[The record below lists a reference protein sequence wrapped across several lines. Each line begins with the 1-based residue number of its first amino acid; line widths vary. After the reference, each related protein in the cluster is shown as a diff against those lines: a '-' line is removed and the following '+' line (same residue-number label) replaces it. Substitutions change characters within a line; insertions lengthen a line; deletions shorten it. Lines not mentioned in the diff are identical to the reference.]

1 MSRIIVH
8 NNNEVRKKVLGRYH
22 WVAIICI
29 LGIQSCVKDID
40 EYKAPDGTAVVTDMQ
55 QLQILATFNYDLT
68 KNLTLTINVLT
79 SNDQPIPGVKIRI
92 MTDTPENNG
101 EILFTGSTNSSG
113 TLNQTFKITKT
124 IQQVIVNT
132 DFIGL
137 PNNAVVDVQ
146 GNYLNLTLGSSNP
159 QQFAISNPNSRNYIQ
174 NTSSFKTST
183 IPNKIYMGTWNAQG
197 LPNYLVSPRDVVSGS
212 FLNRIT
218 QSLPERRPV
227 PVYTPQYIAN
237 NVSSSL
243 SVNQNADLWMTF
255 VHEGAGFRNTIGYYK
270 YHKNNPPQSTSD
282 IANINI
288 VFPNFSYTN
297 CGGSLITGDK
307 VHIGTCG
314 VDTVIGFVLLANS
327 YNLSTA
333 LVENGHA
340 QYYSDNNLN
349 PETVTSERA
358 HNVLLWDSLE
368 QKMVIG
374 FEDLHRSYGSDDDF
388 NDAVFY
394 MSSYPANAIY
404 SNLVN
409 NVNPGIDSDA
419 DGVPDIQDDYPSD
432 PTLAYNTFY
441 PGSNTFGHLAF
452 EDLWPYRGDYDLND
466 LIVGYKF
473 NCIQNASNQIKKIKA
488 QLFVKAAGGSFKHG
502 FGIELPLPPAFIQS
516 VTGSLLTENYISLNA
531 NGTEAGQSNAVL
543 IAFDNSTN
551 LATRPAGYYINTEP
565 GSPIVISDTVTLEIT
580 LINGV
585 PISNLGSAPFN
596 SFLISNMTR
605 GKEIHMADKM
615 PTSLADPS
623 LFNTGQDR
631 TNPALGRYYKSDINL
646 PWCINIPDN
655 YGIVTEK
662 NKIID
667 AYLKFSNWV
676 QSGGVSYPDWYQNL
690 PGYRDES
697 KILNR

>member
-1 MSRIIVH
+1 M
-8 NNNEVRKKVLGRYH
+8 
-22 WVAIICI
+22 CI

-40 EYKAPDGTAVVTDMQ
+40 EYKAPDGTTVVTDMQ
-55 QLQILATFNYDLT
+55 QLQIPAAFNYDLT
-68 KNLTLTINVLT
+68 KNLTLTINVMT
-79 SNDQPIPGVKIRI
+79 SNDLPIPGVKIRI

-113 TLNQTFKITKT
+113 LLNQTFKITRT

-132 DFIGL
+132 DFIGI
-137 PNNAVVDVQ
+137 PNNALVDVQ

-159 QQFAISNPNSRNYIQ
+159 QKIVIANPTVRNSVHS
-174 NTSSFKTST
+174 TSSYKTSAV
-183 IPNKIYMGTWNAQG
+183 PNKIFMGTWNAQG
-197 LPNYLVSPRDVVSGS
+197 VPNYLVTPRDVVNSS
-212 FLNRIT
+212 FLNRIN
-218 QSLPERRPV
+218 QSLPERRSV
-227 PVYTPQYIAN
+227 PINNPQYIAN

-270 YHKNNPPQSTSD
+270 YHKNNPPQTTND
-282 IANINI
+282 ISNINV
-288 VFPNFSYTN
+288 VFPNFSFTN
-297 CGGSLITGDK
+297 SGGALLTGDK

-327 YNLSTA
+327 YNITTA
-333 LVENGHA
+333 LVGNGHA
-340 QYYSDNNLN
+340 QFYSDDYLN
-349 PETVTSERA
+349 PETVASDKV

-374 FEDLHRSYGSDDDF
+374 FEDLNRTSGSDNDF

-404 SNLVN
+404 SNQVN
-409 NVNPGIDSDA
+409 NVNTGIDSDG
-419 DGVPDIQDDYPSD
+419 DGIPDIQDEYPSD
-432 PTLAYNTFY
+432 PTLAFNTFY
-441 PGSNTFGHLAF
+441 PGSNTFGYLAF
-452 EDLWPYRGDYDLND
+452 EDLWPYRGDYDMND

-473 NCIQNASNQIKKIKA
+473 NSIQNASNQIKKIKA
-488 QLFVKAAGGSFKHG
+488 QIFVKAAGGSFKHG
-502 FGIELPLPPAFIQS
+502 FGIELPFPPSFIQS
-516 VTGSLLTENYISLNA
+516 VTGSLLTESYISLSA
-531 NGTEAGQSNAVL
+531 NGTEAGQSNAVI
-543 IAFDNSTN
+543 IAFDNSISI
-551 LATRPAGYYINTEP
+551 APRPIGYYVNTEP
-565 GSPIVISDTVTLEIT
+565 GSPVVVSDTLTLDIT
-580 LINGV
+580 LVSGV
-585 PISNLGSAPFN
+585 PQSSLGSAPFN

-615 PTSLADPS
+615 PTTLADPS

-631 TNPALGRYYKSDINL
+631 TNPALGRYYKSDVNL
-646 PWCINIPDN
+646 PWCINIPGS

-667 AYLKFSNWV
+667 AYLKFSSWV

-690 PGYRDES
+690 PGYRDQS